1 MASQF
6 DTFLDGLKNCP
17 NYEEVLLERIN
28 MLLERIIRLNDT
40 IPTLHGDEAKAKF
53 LQEREEILWDVQKG
67 KEALKKYRE
76 NVDARD
82 WIGQASAMH
91 IERFIKKNPETW
103 GFEWVAGMHDL
114 KKTLMEGFV
123 SPIKFTFLVNSFS
136 QESTQNENIPD
147 TTQKLYHELHEAYQK
162 FQINIPTG
170 LLLYGPPGTGK
181 TFITRKLAEELGA
194 GLIQKS
200 VGDFGSSLIHK
211 TTQNIQDFFAQAK
224 KASESEP
231 IILFLDEIDALVSER
246 KETTQ
251 DYKAEEMSQFLQ
263 EFNALGDAK
272 NLIVVAATNRPD
284 HLDAA
289 ILRSGRF
296 DKKIFVWPPDH
307 EARKELF
314 ELYIKRMDRPCDIL
328 DYEEL
333 AKMTDGYVPADIE
346 LICEE
351 VSRDASQTL
360 LDSALDMSDG
370 QFDATKIRD
379 TLQNQ
384 KITMKLLKETIQET
398 TPSLRFA
405 DMSIYDTW
413 RGK

>member
-1 MASQF
+1 MSLKF
-6 DTFLDGLKNCP
+6 DTFVAGLINTP
-17 NYEEVLLERIN
+17 HYEQRLLERIN
-28 MLLERIIRLNDT
+28 LMYKTLLRHAELIPT
-40 IPTLHGDEAKAKF
+40 IPEGEFRTKT
-53 LQEREEILWDVQKG
+53 LQEDQEIREDIKKG
-67 KEALKKYRE
+67 EELLRNYVEPSKI
-76 NVDARD
+76 D
-82 WIGQASAMH
+82 WTEEPIY
-91 IERFIKKNPETW
+91 IERFTKKNAETW
-103 GFEWVAGMHDL
+103 GFAWVAGMHNL
-114 KKTLMEGFV
+114 KKTLMEGFI
-123 SPIKFTFLVNSFS
+123 SPLKFTFLVNSF
-136 QESTQNENIPD
+136 TQTLQNGAALD
-147 TTQKLYHELHEAYQK
+147 TTQKLYSELHEAYQK

-181 TFITRKLAEELGA
+181 TFITRKLAEELWA

-200 VGDFGSSLIHK
+200 VGDFGSTLIHA
-211 TTQNIQDFFAQAK
+211 TSQNIQDFFAQAK

-251 DYKAEEMSQFLQ
+251 DYKAEEMAQFLQ
-263 EFNALGDAK
+263 EFNTLADAK

-296 DKKIFVWPPDH
+296 DKKIFVGPPDH

-314 ELYIKRMDRPCDIL
+314 ELYIKRMDRPHDTL

-346 LICEE
+346 LICAE
-351 VSRDASQTL
+351 VSRDASQSL

-370 QFDATKIRD
+370 QFDETKIRD

-384 KITMKLLKETIQET
+384 KITMELLEKAIQET

>member
-76 NVDARD
+76 NADIKV

-103 GFEWVAGMHDL
+103 GFAWVAGMHDL
-114 KKTLMEGFV
+114 KKTLMEGFI
-123 SPIKFTFLVNSFS
+123 SPLKFTFLVNSF
-136 QESTQNENIPD
+136 TQTLQNGAALD
-147 TTQKLYHELHEAYQK
+147 TTQKLYSELHEAYQK

-181 TFITRKLAEELGA
+181 TFITRKLAEELWA

-200 VGDFGSSLIHK
+200 VGDFGSTLIHA
-211 TTQNIQDFFAQAK
+211 TSQNIQDFFAQAK

-251 DYKAEEMSQFLQ
+251 DYKAEEMAQFLQ
-263 EFNALGDAK
+263 EFNTLADAK

-296 DKKIFVWPPDH
+296 DKKIFVGPPDH

-314 ELYIKRMDRPCDIL
+314 ELYIKRMDRPHDTL

-351 VSRDASQTL
+351 VSRDASQSL

-370 QFDATKIRD
+370 QFDETKIRD

-384 KITMKLLKETIQET
+384 KISMELLKKTIQET